1 MSRVFNRQQRV
12 FLFKQANGRC
22 SICNKAISF
31 DEMHADHIRPWSKGG
46 KTTTD
51 NGQALCP
58 KCNLS
63 KGNKFNNKGSEMKN
77 LRTCKVMDKE
87 EIKKEFPVL
96 RKHQI
101 DALEL
106 AFKQRDGHAGKHTLI
121 EVTPGGGK
129 SALPSIFTH
138 IIRPKHPGLKMM
150 WIVPRKS
157 LQEQG
162 VDGVNLGGEYS
173 MKEILNT
180 NLTIREGSNQ
190 HGSAAGVDGYTI
202 TYQSVNRGV
211 QYHMDEMDEVP
222 YALFLD
228 ECHHIKENVDP
239 DNEGEDAGQE
249 VIAKLINHPN
259 CKFVYYMTGTA
270 ERHDQQKLAF
280 IPYTDDNEID
290 FKHPE
295 WNYIKYN
302 RADAIAEG
310 AKLELTFAI
319 SDAQGEYINK
329 DGTKT
334 TFETLK
340 QCNDEL
346 RSKDKLKT
354 ALLTD
359 FSEILIDRSI
369 SELRKQRKEND
380 RAQLI
385 VLAASQKI
393 AKRYVEYIKENT
405 PYIPA
410 LATSNEVSA
419 QAAIRNFRW
428 GRSTVLVTVGMAHE
442 GLDAPGVSIIT
453 ALTNYRSKPWLE
465 QAFDRATRINYKVP
479 QSMLQTATIFAP
491 ADDDMMEII
500 EMISK
505 EQRVEVNIR
514 EDIITD
520 VKEPLQPR
528 EAIDNEFEPI
538 DSDVLDTTISAELSD
553 ITVDEFEAMWLMEKY
568 AVAMSQVLFFKKH
581 LLEAGEYSYPGFRAP
596 TYTIEDVKRVI
607 KSYGSVLQGELMFDA
622 RSAAI
627 RCGASAFDTDAQF
640 IKLQEAFIKNGVESS
655 KITIQ
660 EITKIRKILNEKCL
674 EEEQTAA

>member
-1 MSRVFNRQQRV
+1 MHKAMN
-12 FLFKQANGRC
+12 KQ
-22 SICNKAISF
+22 
-31 DEMHADHIRPWSKGG
+31 
-46 KTTTD
+46 
-51 NGQALCP
+51 
-58 KCNLS
+58 
-63 KGNKFNNKGSEMKN
+63 
-77 LRTCKVMDKE
+77 
-87 EIKKEFPVL
+87 EIKDNFPVL
-96 RKHQI
+96 RKHQV
-101 DALEL
+101 DAVEL
-106 AFKQRDGHAGKHTLI
+106 AFKQRDGVAGKHTLI

-150 WIVPRKS
+150 WVVPRKS

-162 VDGVNLGGEYS
+162 VDGVNQGGKYS
-173 MKEILNT
+173 MREVLNA

-190 HGSAAGVDGYTI
+190 HGSAVGTDGYTI

-211 QYHMDEMDEVP
+211 QYHMDEMDDAP

-228 ECHHIKENVDP
+228 ECHHVKENIDP

-259 CKFVYYMTGTA
+259 CKYVYYMTGTA

-280 IPYTDDNEID
+280 IPYDDNNEIN
-290 FKHPE
+290 FNNSE

-302 RADAIAEG
+302 RADAIEEK

-319 SDAQGEYINK
+319 SDAQGEYIDK
-329 DGTKT
+329 DGSRTV
-334 TFETLK
+334 FETLK
-340 QCNDEL
+340 NGDDEL
-346 RSKDKLKT
+346 KSRDKLKT

-359 FSEILIDRSI
+359 FSEVLIDKSI

-393 AKRYVEYIKENT
+393 AKRYVEYIQNST
-405 PYIPA
+405 IYMPA
-410 LATSNEVSA
+410 LATSNEKNA
-419 QAAIRNFRW
+419 QNAIRNFRY
-428 GRSTVLVTVGMAHE
+428 GRSTILVTVGMAHE

-465 QAFDRATRINYKVP
+465 QAFDRATRVNYKVP

-505 EQRVEVNIR
+505 EQRVDVNIR

-520 VKEPLQPR
+520 VKEPTGER
-528 EAIDNEFEPI
+528 EPGDNEFEAI
-538 DSDVLDTTISAELSD
+538 DSDVVDTTISAELSE
-553 ITVDEFEAMWLMEKY
+553 ITVDEFEAMWLMERY
-568 AVAMSQVLFFKKH
+568 AVAMSQVIFFKKH
-581 LLEAGEYSYPGFRAP
+581 LLEAGEYTYPGFRVP
-596 TYTIEDVKRVI
+596 KYTIEDVQRVMN
-607 KSYGSVLQGELMFDA
+607 SYGSVL
-622 RSAAI
+622 
-627 RCGASAFDTDAQF
+627 
-640 IKLQEAFIKNGVESS
+640 
-655 KITIQ
+655 
-660 EITKIRKILNEKCL
+660 
-674 EEEQTAA
+674 